1 MIDRTNRY
9 YLTTA
14 EMLVMRAI
22 WLADHDMVL
31 SEVVKAC
38 NAVYEKNWKPQTVST
53 YLSHLVQKEFLRMDR
68 NGKIYSYHPIVKAQ
82 EYMKY
87 DVQNFVEFWGLTP
100 AEMMKNYLAIRG
112 SSKKSVM
119 NFVPALRK
127 WKKNSQNKYRINGDK
142 SQEMEHFLTFSI
154 YTSKI

>member
-112 SSKKSVM
+112 SSKEERDE
-119 NFVPALRK
+119 LRASIAK
-127 WKKNSQNKYRINGDK
+127 MEEEQSKYRINGDK
-142 SQEMEHFLTFSI
+142 SQEMERFLTFSI

>member
-100 AEMMKNYLAIRG
+100 ADHPR
-112 SSKKSVM
+112 KSVM

-142 SQEMEHFLTFSI
+142 SQEMERFLTFSI

>member
-112 SSKKSVM
+112 SSKEERD

-142 SQEMEHFLTFSI
+142 SQKWSV
-154 YTSKI
+154 S